1 MNKKLSQES
10 CLNSGEDMNSKLYDY
25 IKIFECATISSSGE
39 VSLLKA
45 KLLYL
50 GYGITDLKGP
60 KTENCYFVINLS
72 EDPNFY
78 DNLFDLSKFF
88 NQDFFLYKPKGTLSA
103 KLIGTNQTANGK
115 LLRGLPGYHQA
126 IEAGLF
132 HPAGFDDA
140 LSEMRNKIIR
150 HHLNLNKHQSADF
163 IGRNIS

>member
-25 IKIFECATISSSGE
+25 IKIFECAAISSSGKE
-39 VSLLKA
+39 SLLKA
-45 KLLYL
+45 KLLHL
-50 GYGITDLKGP
+50 GYGITDLNGEKTKNQHGFSEKG
-60 KTENCYFVINLS
+60 NYYFVVNLS
-72 EDPNFY
+72 EDPDFY
-78 DNLFDLSKFF
+78 DNLFDLSEFF

-140 LSEMRNKIIR
+140 LSEMRNKII
-150 HHLNLNKHQSADF
+150 
-163 IGRNIS
+163 